1 MSAYHQQKFT
11 AIISVFFF
19 DEMLNTS
26 RVTSFNTIWK
36 SCFHLLPHSE
46 GSKSTIIADEIC
58 RTNYDGVNK
67 GLLEERSVIAQS
79 SVTFQH
85 RITNKRKMGM
95 LRLSFRK
102 YSVNVI

>member
-1 MSAYHQQKFT
+1 
-11 AIISVFFF
+11 
-19 DEMLNTS
+19 MLNTS

-46 GSKSTIIADEIC
+46 GSKSAIIADKAKFAEQLIMM
-58 RTNYDGVNK
+58 V
-67 GLLEERSVIAQS
+67 EERSVIAQS

-95 LRLSFRK
+95 LRRSFRK
-102 YSVNVI
+102 FKTTRRMMDDYNL